1 MQIILGIIF
10 FLLGFVGETVL
21 IFTEEDKEAGHKIV
35 IAGICGTLTI
45 AGFVLLIL

>member
-21 IFTEEDKEAGHKIV
+21 IFTEEDKEACDKIT
-35 IAGICGTLTI
+35 IAGFCGALTV
-45 AGFVLLIL
+45 AGFVLLL